1 MSLVIPIH
9 KQVINE
15 LPAQR
20 VREALIKG
28 LEIALVDVREEAP
41 FAEAHPLFAANI
53 SYSRIELEAYSRIPR
68 KDTSIVIYDDG
79 EGLANAAA
87 NTFIRLGYTNV
98 SLLKGGL
105 QGWRDA
111 GGEIFI
117 DVNSPSKAFG
127 ELVESKRHTP
137 SLSANEVQ
145 RLINDKADIVIL
157 DARRYDEYQ
166 TMNIPTS
173 ISVPGAE
180 LVLHA
185 RELTPNPDTLIIVN
199 CAGRTRSIIGTQS
212 IVNAGLSKRVAALRN
227 GTIGWLLAQ
236 QKLAHGSQNS
246 FKQVVAGHDREA
258 LAASR
263 KVADKAGVKRV
274 TLAGLNQ
281 LLYDPTRTTYRFDV
295 RLNEAYQQ
303 AHLPGFIRVEGGQLV
318 QETDHYASV
327 RGARIIIYDDNG
339 TRSNMSASWLAQ
351 MNWDVYVLDD
361 VNPEQLT
368 ENGLPAKDIPN
379 LPELNANDF
388 VDAGQLADLIKSFD
402 VKVIDLATGKTYV
415 NGHIPGALYVLRS
428 QFKEAIAQLPKASTY
443 VLTSPDS
450 LAAAFAFP
458 EFKALSNAKVLLLK
472 GGTDAWINK
481 GFELQKG
488 ETHLISPVIDRYKR
502 PYEGT
507 DSPAEAMQAYLDWE
521 YGLVDQLEKD
531 GTHGFYV
538 I

>member
-1 MSLVIPIH
+1 MSLTQIS
-9 KQVINE
+9 KQAINK

-28 LEIALVDVREEAP
+28 LEIALIDVREEAP
-41 FAEAHPLFAANI
+41 YAEAHPLFAANI

-68 KDTSIVIYDDG
+68 KDTTIVIYDDG
-79 EGLANAAA
+79 EGLAKFAA

-98 SLLKGGL
+98 SLLQGGL

-137 SLSANEVQ
+137 SLSANDVQ
-145 RLINDKADIVIL
+145 ELIDSKADIVIM

-185 RELTPNPDTLIIVN
+185 RELAPNPDTLIIVN

-212 IVNAGLSKRVAALRN
+212 IINAGLSKRVAALRN

-246 FKQVVAGHDREA
+246 FKQVTAGHDREA
-258 LAASR
+258 LVASR
-263 KVADKAGVKRV
+263 NVADKAGVKRI

-295 RLNEAYQQ
+295 RLNDAYQQ
-303 AHLPGFIRVEGGQLV
+303 GHLPGFTRVEGGQLV

-327 RGARIIIYDDNG
+327 RGARIVIYDDNG

-351 MNWDVYVLDD
+351 MNWEVYVLDD
-361 VNPEQLT
+361 VTPQQLT
-368 ENGLPAKDIPN
+368 ETGLPAKDLAP
-379 LPELNANDF
+379 LPELTSNDF
-388 VDAGQLADLIKSFD
+388 IDAEQLTNLISTSK
-402 VKVIDLATGKTYV
+402 VKVLDLVTGKAYV
-415 NGHIPGALYVLRS
+415 NGHIPGASFVLRS
-428 QFKEAIAQLPKASTY
+428 QFKEAIEQLPDNLTY
-443 VLTSPDS
+443 VLTSSDS
-450 LAAAFAFP
+450 LAAAFALP
-458 EFKALSNAKVLLLK
+458 EFKALSKAKVLLLK
-472 GGTDAWINK
+472 GGTNAWTDS
-481 GFELQKG
+481 GFELEKG
-488 ETHLISPVIDRYKR
+488 ETNLVSPIIDRYKR

-531 GTHGFYV
+531 GTHGFY
-538 I
+538 II